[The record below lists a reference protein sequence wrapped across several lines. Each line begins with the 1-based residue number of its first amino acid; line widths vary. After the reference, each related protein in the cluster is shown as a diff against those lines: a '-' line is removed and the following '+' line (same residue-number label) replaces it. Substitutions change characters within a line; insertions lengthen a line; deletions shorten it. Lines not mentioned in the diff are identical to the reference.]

1 MIIKRFRQITEEETR
16 QSHQFSS
23 PLFLRDFCLQK
34 KDPEATKAMVEILWS
49 YEYIYITRN
58 IHV

>member
-49 YEYIYITRN
+49 YEYIYIY
-58 IHV
+58 HP